1 MAPIPCLMEN
11 QSTHIARG
19 ILNHNYT
26 RFTLNPLTRAGGDK
40 LAIHS
45 KMKIQEVGAN
55 KDGGG
60 SKSPQISLSS
70 GWICTTTESSSPPVP
85 DPPSPTVL
93 TLGSKVRCWWPWS
106 LLPVS
111 IQQWWKNTTTGSCHQ
126 PVVISVFRN
135 SKIGSK
141 KAKKIDLIPGRPHQ
155 PAARSCVT
163 SHKLH
168 GAGFRT

>member
-70 GWICTTTESSSPPVP
+70 GWIGTTTEKFITAGSRPPFTNGF
-85 DPPSPTVL
+85 DP
-93 TLGSKVRCWWPWS
+93 R
-106 LLPVS
+106 
-111 IQQWWKNTTTGSCHQ
+111 Q
-126 PVVISVFRN
+126 
-135 SKIGSK
+135 
-141 KAKKIDLIPGRPHQ
+141 
-155 PAARSCVT
+155 
-163 SHKLH
+163 
-168 GAGFRT
+168 

>member
-70 GWICTTTESSSPPVP
+70 GWIGTTTEKFITAGSRPSFTNGF
-85 DPPSPTVL
+85 DP
-93 TLGSKVRCWWPWS
+93 R
-106 LLPVS
+106 
-111 IQQWWKNTTTGSCHQ
+111 Q
-126 PVVISVFRN
+126 
-135 SKIGSK
+135 
-141 KAKKIDLIPGRPHQ
+141 
-155 PAARSCVT
+155 
-163 SHKLH
+163 
-168 GAGFRT
+168 